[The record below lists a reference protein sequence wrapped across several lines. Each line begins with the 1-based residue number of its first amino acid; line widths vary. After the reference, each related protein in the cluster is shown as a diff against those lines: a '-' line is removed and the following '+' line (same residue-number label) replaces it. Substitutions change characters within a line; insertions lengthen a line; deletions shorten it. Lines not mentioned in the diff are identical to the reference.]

1 MKNTFILPAVLCGV
15 VLGLG
20 GCTAT
25 TGGMTSNAKASSQAA
40 QSLQPSQP
48 GDASMSCEQL
58 TAEIA
63 TVDGLLAEANM
74 ASGESAANNVAN
86 SAINAGARYGI
97 AKTGAAS
104 VVGKVPFGGSLLNSA
119 LNSRAKSAEKKR
131 LAAQDTAQN
140 AAVRRS
146 SLMGI
151 YTGKGC

>member
-1 MKNTFILPAVLCGV
+1 MKNSLILKILACGAALT
-15 VLGLG
+15 LGA
-20 GCTAT
+20 CSAT
-25 TGGMTSNAKASSQAA
+25 TGGTASNVNASSQAA

-48 GDASMSCEQL
+48 GDANLTCEQL

-63 TVDGLLAEANM
+63 SVETLLADANM
-74 ASGESAANNVAN
+74 ASGESAADNVAN

-97 AKTGAAS
+97 AKSGAAS
-104 VVGKVPFGGSLLNSA
+104 VVGRVPFGGSLLNSA

-131 LAAQDTAQN
+131 MAAQNTAQN

-151 YTGKGC
+151 HTGKGC